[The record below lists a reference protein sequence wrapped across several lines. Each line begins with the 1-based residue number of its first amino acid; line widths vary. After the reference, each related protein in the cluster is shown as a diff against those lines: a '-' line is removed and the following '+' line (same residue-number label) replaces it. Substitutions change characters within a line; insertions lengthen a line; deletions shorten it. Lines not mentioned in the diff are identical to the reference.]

1 MKKVFLF
8 LICFSISGKSY
19 CDEKHCGSTDYSCL
33 INSARHEIY
42 LGQRE
47 EGIRDLTPI
56 TGLSVVSR
64 RVLAIAISSGD
75 RGDDPQNMMKSKL
88 LLESAFREGDMVAGN
103 FLLNFYYGSDVDRK
117 LFPENNNRAIYI
129 LKKIILQQKDSS
141 GELECLL
148 GELLQKNNKEDEA
161 IYWLEKAANRGYLF
175 AGRRLV
181 PIFSNGKN
189 KDLVKAWFYSDLGGT
204 GMASEKHAIEKQMTP
219 EQLEQAQ
226 DMSWQWQDEHHIH
239 VPGYRGRGSSLRW
252 QVESH

>member
-1 MKKVFLF
+1 MKKIAVFLALF
-8 LICFSISGKSY
+8 FVFGRAY

-33 INSARHEIY
+33 INSARHKIY

-64 RVLAIAISSGD
+64 RVLAITISSGD
-75 RGDDPQNMMKSKL
+75 TGDDPQNMIKSKL
-88 LLESAFREGDMVAGN
+88 LLESSFREGDMVAGN
-103 FLLNFYYGSDVDRK
+103 FLLNFYYGSHVDRK

-129 LKKIILQQKDSS
+129 LEEILRQQKDSS

-148 GELLQKNNKEDEA
+148 GELLQKSNKEDEA

-181 PIFSNGKN
+181 PIFSSGKN
-189 KDLVKAWFYSDLGGT
+189 KDLVKAWFYSVMGGSS
-204 GMASEKHAIEKQMTP
+204 MANERHDIEKQMTP
-219 EQLEQAQ
+219 EQLEQARE
-226 DMSWQWQDEHHIH
+226 MSWQWQDEHHTH
-239 VPGYRGRGSSLRW
+239 APGYRGQGSPLRW